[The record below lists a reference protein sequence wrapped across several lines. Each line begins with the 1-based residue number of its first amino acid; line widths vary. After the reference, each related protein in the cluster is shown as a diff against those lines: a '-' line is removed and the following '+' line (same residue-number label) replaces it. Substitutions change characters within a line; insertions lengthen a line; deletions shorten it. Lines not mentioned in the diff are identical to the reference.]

1 MPHQATSF
9 ILNFRRS
16 FSCTSDIKPIII
28 FLLTFKKP
36 ILVESD
42 PRVCHY
48 PLPSRSQEVKFIMY
62 KSTLLIQFLPFFY
75 LDKFAYIETQCVI
88 EFKCAKGHKIFVIF
102 GREQIRETVWQMSHV
117 IDHPTQLQG
126 KHSYLKKRKSN
137 EMHLLFCLLF
147 FFQSIHISAE
157 VVFFSLFYFY

>member
-1 MPHQATSF
+1 MFP
-9 ILNFRRS
+9 
-16 FSCTSDIKPIII
+16 
-28 FLLTFKKP
+28 FLFY
-36 ILVESD
+36 
-42 PRVCHY
+42 R
-48 PLPSRSQEVKFIMY
+48 FF
-62 KSTLLIQFLPFFY
+62 FLPFFY

-102 GREQIRETVWQMSHV
+102 GREQIRETLWQMSHV

-157 VVFFSLFYFY
+157 VAFFSIFIDRQSKSSFNDILYF